1 MQLDKKIAHNAF
13 WLYLRMGI
21 AMLTAFFV
29 SRVVI
34 DKLGAADYGTYSVV
48 VGAVAILG
56 FVNRPLTYSAQRF
69 LAVGADAI
77 AQQRRLF
84 SNLLAVH
91 LFFAVVVTALSVGVA
106 YVLAANYLQLSVD
119 EVYIIMILIAA
130 AAITIFIEIST
141 SPYLSLICVHEKMVS
156 FVEVQIVEVVVQI
169 AIAVTVAMVDENR
182 LIIYAIMQCFARL
195 VQRVLYMIICM
206 HKYEESRTKPQF
218 DSRETLNILR
228 ISTWNMVG
236 SAGQTSV
243 VQGLNI
249 MLNAHFGALA
259 NAARAIAMQVQSTA
273 LEFSQNF
280 LQALSPR
287 LMRSVATTN
296 NAWTKTKTSTFLMLC
311 ISSVVALPIIIW
323 TDEILAFWLKE
334 VPALSADFVRLILV
348 SMVFESASEVLQTT
362 ALTIGKLRSFQL
374 TTIAGAVVTLVL
386 AYLLVNS
393 EFVPQSIFMVQA
405 AVSLFVFVAK
415 ALIVRRI
422 VKAFA

>member
-1 MQLDKKIAHNAF
+1 
-13 WLYLRMGI
+13 
-21 AMLTAFFV
+21 
-29 SRVVI
+29 
-34 DKLGAADYGTYSVV
+34 
-48 VGAVAILG
+48 
-56 FVNRPLTYSAQRF
+56 
-69 LAVGADAI
+69 
-77 AQQRRLF
+77 
-84 SNLLAVH
+84 
-91 LFFAVVVTALSVGVA
+91 
-106 YVLAANYLQLSVD
+106 
-119 EVYIIMILIAA
+119 
-130 AAITIFIEIST
+130 
-141 SPYLSLICVHEKMVS
+141 
-156 FVEVQIVEVVVQI
+156 
-169 AIAVTVAMVDENR
+169 
-182 LIIYAIMQCFARL
+182 
-195 VQRVLYMIICM
+195 
-206 HKYEESRTKPQF
+206 
-218 DSRETLNILR
+218 
-228 ISTWNMVG
+228 
-236 SAGQTSV
+236 
-243 VQGLNI
+243 

-334 VPALSADFVRLILV
+334 VPALSADFVRLILI